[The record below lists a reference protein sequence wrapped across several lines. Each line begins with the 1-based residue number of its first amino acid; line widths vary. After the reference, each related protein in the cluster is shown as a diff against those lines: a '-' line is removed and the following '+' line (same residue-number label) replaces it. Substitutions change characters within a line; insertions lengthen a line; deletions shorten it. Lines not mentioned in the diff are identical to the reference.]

1 MCNYQHD
8 LCQEKEVQ
16 LLIQKKKL
24 CLTHKKSWSTELTD
38 YGKSL
43 TKLMWNPLYRM
54 TYRVGILLTPRATCM
69 WSQTI
74 APAKLQPHIWNKGT
88 SAIKSNWTIHGETW
102 FYSNW
107 CLYSFPSQEVLNNIK
122 HIIFIY
128 KIIIHER
135 YAVFLLWLSW
145 GDVWQGRANLSA
157 FDAQQHRCVV
167 GVLGYTVSVWENCY
181 SLSVTK
187 VFLGKH
193 FWKHDCV
200 YKLASH
206 WKRKKTYES
215 DSIYSAI

>member
-1 MCNYQHD
+1 
-8 LCQEKEVQ
+8 
-16 LLIQKKKL
+16 
-24 CLTHKKSWSTELTD
+24 
-38 YGKSL
+38 
-43 TKLMWNPLYRM
+43 MWNPLYRM

-88 SAIKSNWTIHGETW
+88 SAIKSNRTIHGEMW
-102 FYSNW
+102 FYSNC

-200 YKLASH
+200 YKLVSH